1 MKKEPDQQEEKI
13 MKQKM
18 AWAGCMFC
26 IILSVIFTAGCSKKA
41 AKQEQ
46 YFRADAE
53 LNVRDQAG
61 TDGGIIY
68 TAQEK
73 ELLEMTGEEKKD
85 ASSAIWYEVITPN
98 TIKGWVNSADG
109 AARTDVFYI
118 TPSGKRYHDDRECA
132 GKNATPIVTEEI
144 PEKYTPCQTCLS
156 ELLNK

>member
-1 MKKEPDQQEEKI
+1 
-13 MKQKM
+13 MKQKKT
-18 AWAGCMFC
+18 WICVMFC
-26 IILSVIFTAGCSKKA
+26 IIISLIFTAGCSKKV

-46 YFRADAE
+46 YFRAATE

-73 ELLEMTGEEKKD
+73 ELLEMTGTEKKD
-85 ASSAIWYEVITPN
+85 ASDAVWYEVITPN
-98 TIKGWVNSADG
+98 STKGWVNSADG
-109 AARTDVFYI
+109 AARTDIFYI

-132 GKNATPIVTEEI
+132 GKNAIPIVSEEI

-156 ELLNK
+156 ERLGN